1 MHLSILQPTFIPDLH
16 DLATIMVS
24 DTVILQ
30 DVETWSRK
38 SRVHRAKIRTPD
50 GTQYINIPVRTEDRK
65 KPIREVRMDHST
77 EWISQILKSL
87 EYNYSNSLYYDYYEP
102 EIRSDLE
109 SATDYELLLPFVLMF
124 RKRVFQF
131 LELDLKADIV
141 PASIL
146 DQYDS
151 DPDVFSER
159 MGASRYYQEGGSQH
173 YQRQGM
179 KQSRLQFHHPV
190 YRQHYDG
197 FEEGCCLLD
206 LLFQYGPENF
216 RILDELRKSLHHTND
231 L

>member
-1 MHLSILQPTFIPDLH
+1 MI
-16 DLATIMVS
+16 S
-24 DTVILQ
+24 DTVVLQ

-65 KPIREVRMDHST
+65 KTIRQVRIDHSSD
-77 EWISQILKSL
+77 WISQILKSL
-87 EYNYSNSLYYDYYEP
+87 EFNYSNSLYYDFYEP

-109 SATDYELLLPFVLMF
+109 SATDYDYLLPFVLMF

-131 LELDLKADIV
+131 LEMDFKADLKLART
-141 PASIL
+141 L

-151 DPDVFSER
+151 DPDVLSKK
-159 MGASRYYQEGGSQH
+159 MGASRYYQEGGSRH
-173 YQRQGM
+173 YQRQGLH
-179 KQSRLQFHHPV
+179 QSVLHFDHPV

-216 RILDELRKSLHHTND
+216 KILDD
-231 L
+231 LQHKLFKLNNA